1 MLFRHVASTRPTT
14 LSLAELPPVPIPI
27 ITRQSDL
34 EDLCERVEAAAIV
47 GFDTEFVSED
57 TFHPELCLVQVVT
70 PDELA
75 VIDPQSVE
83 VKPFWQVLAK
93 GDRTTVFHA
102 GREELSFMLR
112 SVGAVP
118 RRIFDVQVAA
128 GFCTNEFP
136 ASYGSVV
143 GKFLGRQPMKGEQ
156 RTDWRRRPL
165 TEAQINYALEDVRYL
180 LPLYDRLTDVLTRRG
195 RLAWFE
201 QEQIDWQQNIVD
213 AQDRK
218 DWRRVSGIGTLNARN
233 LAIVRELWLW
243 RQEEAKRLN
252 QPAKRLLRDDLL
264 VEIAKRKT
272 DQPDQ
277 ILAIR
282 GLQRGDLRRKAQEL
296 ADCVRRGLEAPL
308 ERGERSG
315 QREPPSQLNLLG
327 QYLTPA
333 LTSICRK
340 AEVAASMVGTAS
352 DVRELIAYRYGFNG
366 GADPD
371 ETPAL
376 LQGWRA
382 DLVGN
387 LLDDLLSGKKSI
399 RIADPKNEDP
409 LAFDDVK

>member
-1 MLFRHVASTRPTT
+1 
-14 LSLAELPPVPIPI
+14 
-27 ITRQSDL
+27 
-34 EDLCERVEAAAIV
+34 
-47 GFDTEFVSED
+47 
-57 TFHPELCLVQVVT
+57 
-70 PDELA
+70 
-75 VIDPQSVE
+75 
-83 VKPFWQVLAK
+83 
-93 GDRTTVFHA
+93 
-102 GREELSFMLR
+102 
-112 SVGAVP
+112 
-118 RRIFDVQVAA
+118 VQVAA

-218 DWRRVSGIGTLNARN
+218 DWRRVSGIGTLNSRN

-296 ADCVRRGLEAPL
+296 AACVRRGLEAPL

-366 GADPD
+366 VADSN

-409 LAFDDVK
+409 LAFDEVK

>member
-1 MLFRHVASTRPTT
+1 VPSPT
-14 LSLAELPPVPIPI
+14 
-27 ITRQSDL
+27 ITRQRDL
-34 EDLCERVEAAAIV
+34 DALCERIEAAEVI

-57 TFHPELCLVQVVT
+57 TFYPELCLIQVVT
-70 PDELA
+70 PAELA
-75 VIDPQSVE
+75 VIDPQTVD
-83 VKPFWQVLAK
+83 VRAFWQIVAG
-93 GDRTTVFHA
+93 GDRMTVFHA

-112 SVGAVP
+112 AVGAIP
-118 RRIFDVQVAA
+118 NRLFDVQIAA

-180 LPLYDRLTDVLTRRG
+180 LPLYERLTQTLTKRR
-195 RLAWFE
+195 RLGWFE
-201 QEQIDWQQNIVD
+201 QEMAAWQQQIVD

-233 LAIVRELWLW
+233 LAIVRELWHW
-243 RQEEAKRLN
+243 RQEEARRLN
-252 QPAKRLLRDDLL
+252 QPPKRLLRDDLL
-264 VEIAKRKT
+264 VEIAKRKS

-282 GLQRGDLRRKAQEL
+282 GLQRGDLRRKAHEL
-296 ADCVRRGLEAPL
+296 AECVRRGIETPL
-308 ERGERSG
+308 ERGDRSS

-327 QYLTPA
+327 QFLTPA
-333 LTSICRK
+333 LTSICRR

-352 DVRELIAYRYGFNG
+352 DVRELIAYRYGFG
-366 GADPD
+366 GVEAE

-376 LQGWRA
+376 LEGWRA
-382 DLVGN
+382 ELVGN
-387 LLDDLLSGKKSI
+387 LLDELLAGKKSI
-399 RIADPKNEDP
+399 RIADPSHEDP
-409 LAFDDVK
+409 LAFDDVGGE

>member
-1 MLFRHVASTRPTT
+1 VSSA
-14 LSLAELPPVPIPI
+14 I
-27 ITRQSDL
+27 ITRQRDL
-34 EDLCERVEAAAIV
+34 ETLCASIDASDIV

-57 TFHPELCLVQVVT
+57 TFHPELCLIQVVT
-70 PDELA
+70 PDEMA
-75 VIDPQSVE
+75 VIDPQAVD
-83 VKPFWQVLAK
+83 VRPFWQSLAG
-93 GDRTTVFHA
+93 GDRMTVLHA

-112 SVGAVP
+112 AVGGAP
-118 RRIFDVQVAA
+118 KRIFDVQLAA
-128 GFCTNEFP
+128 GFCSTEFP

-165 TEAQINYALEDVRYL
+165 TDAQINYALEDVRYL
-180 LPLYDRLTDVLTRRG
+180 LPLQERLTETLTRRK

-201 QEQIDWQQNIVD
+201 EEQADWQQGIVE

-243 RQEEAKRLN
+243 RQEEARRLN
-252 QPAKRLLRDDLL
+252 QPPKRLLRDDLL

-282 GLQRGDLRRKAQEL
+282 GLQRGDLRRKAKEL
-296 ADCVRRGLEAPL
+296 AACVRRGLEAPL
-308 ERGERSG
+308 ERNDRSG
-315 QREPPSQLNLLG
+315 LREPPSQLNLLG

-352 DVRELIAYRYGFNG
+352 DVRELIAYRYGFG
-366 GADPD
+366 GTDLD
-371 ETPAL
+371 GKPAL
-376 LQGWRA
+376 LEGWRA
-382 DLVGN
+382 ELVGN

-399 RIADPKNEDP
+399 RIANPRDEDP
-409 LAFDDVK
+409 LAFDEVK

>member
-1 MLFRHVASTRPTT
+1 M
-14 LSLAELPPVPIPI
+14 PIPI

-34 EDLCERVEAAAIV
+34 EDLCERVEAATIV

-83 VKPFWQVLAK
+83 VKPFWQVIAK

-112 SVGAVP
+112 SVNAVP

-128 GFCTNEFP
+128 GFCTNEYP

-165 TEAQINYALEDVRYL
+165 TEAQIDYALEDVRYL
-180 LPLYDRLTDVLTRRG
+180 LPLYDRLTDVLTHRN

-201 QEQIDWQQNIVD
+201 QEQVDWQQNIVD

-243 RQEEAKRLN
+243 RQDEAKRLN

-282 GLQRGDLRRKAQEL
+282 GLQRGDLRRKATEL

-352 DVRELIAYRYGFNG
+352 DVRELIAFRYGFNG
-366 GADPD
+366 VADPN

-399 RIADPKNEDP
+399 RIADPRNEDP

>member
-1 MLFRHVASTRPTT
+1 MPS
-14 LSLAELPPVPIPI
+14 PI
-27 ITRQSDL
+27 ITRQRDL
-34 EDLCERVEAAAIV
+34 EALCASIEAAPIV

-75 VIDPQSVE
+75 VVDPQSVDIR
-83 VKPFWQVLAK
+83 PFWQAIAK
-93 GDRTTVFHA
+93 GNRTTVLHA

-112 SVGAVP
+112 AVGAAP
-118 RRIFDVQVAA
+118 ERIFDVQVAA

-136 ASYGSVV
+136 ASYGSLV

-165 TEAQINYALEDVRYL
+165 TDAQLNYALEDVRYL
-180 LPLYDRLTDVLTRRG
+180 LPLYDRLTDTLKRRN
-195 RLAWFE
+195 RTAWFDEE
-201 QEQIDWQQNIVD
+201 QAEWQQSIVN

-218 DWRRVSGIGTLNARN
+218 DWRRVSGIGAMNARN

-243 RQEEAKRLN
+243 RQEEARRIN
-252 QPAKRLLRDDLL
+252 QPPKRLLRDDLL
-264 VEIAKRKT
+264 VEIAKRKS
-272 DQPDQ
+272 DQPDE

-282 GLQRGDLRRKAQEL
+282 GLQRSDLRRNANEL
-296 ADCVRRGLEAPL
+296 ADCVRRGMEAPL
-308 ERGERSG
+308 ERGERSS

-340 AEVAASMVGTAS
+340 AEVAASMVGTAT

-366 GADPD
+366 ADVS
-371 ETPAL
+371 EKPAL

-382 DLVGN
+382 ELVGN

-399 RIADPKNEDP
+399 RIADPRNEDP
-409 LAFDDVK
+409 LAFDDVNS

>member
-1 MLFRHVASTRPTT
+1 
-14 LSLAELPPVPIPI
+14 VPSSI
-27 ITRQSDL
+27 ITRQRDL
-34 EDLCERVEAAAIV
+34 EALCASIDASETV

-70 PDELA
+70 PNEMA
-75 VIDPQSVE
+75 VVDPQAVDIR
-83 VKPFWQVLAK
+83 PFWQSLAD
-93 GDRTTVFHA
+93 GDRITVLHA

-112 SVGAVP
+112 SVGAPPKRV
-118 RRIFDVQVAA
+118 FDVQLAA
-128 GFCTNEFP
+128 GFCSNEFP

-180 LPLYDRLTDVLTRRG
+180 LPLYDRLTQTLA
-195 RLAWFE
+195 RLDRLRWFDAE
-201 QEQIDWQQNIVD
+201 QDDWIQSIID

-218 DWRRVSGIGTLNARN
+218 DWRRVSGIGTLNARV

-243 RQEEAKRLN
+243 RQEEARRLN
-252 QPAKRLLRDDLL
+252 QPPKRLLRDDLL

-282 GLQRGDLRRKAQEL
+282 GLQRGDLRRKAREL

-308 ERGERSG
+308 ERGDRSG

-352 DVRELIAYRYGFNG
+352 DVRELIAYRYGFG
-366 GADPD
+366 GADRS

-376 LQGWRA
+376 LKGWRA
-382 DLVGN
+382 ELVGN
-387 LLDDLLSGKKSI
+387 LLDDLLAGKKSI
-399 RIADPKNEDP
+399 RIADPRDEDP
-409 LAFDDVK
+409 LAFDEVK

>member
-1 MLFRHVASTRPTT
+1 
-14 LSLAELPPVPIPI
+14 VPSPI
-27 ITRQSDL
+27 ITRQRDL
-34 EDLCERVEAAAIV
+34 EALCASIDAADIV

-70 PDELA
+70 ATELA
-75 VIDPQSVE
+75 VVDPQAVDIR
-83 VKPFWQVLAK
+83 PFWHSLAGGNRITVL
-93 GDRTTVFHA
+93 HA

-112 SVGAVP
+112 SVGATPKRV
-118 RRIFDVQVAA
+118 FDVQLAA
-128 GFCTNEFP
+128 GFCSNEFP

-143 GKFLGRQPMKGEQ
+143 GKFLSRQPMKGEQ

-165 TEAQINYALEDVRYL
+165 TDAQINYALEDVRYL
-180 LPLYDRLTDVLTRRG
+180 LPLYDRLMQTLG
-195 RLAWFE
+195 RLDRLRWFDEE
-201 QEQIDWQQNIVD
+201 QAEWIQSIVE

-218 DWRRVSGIGTLNARN
+218 DWRRVSGIGTLNARV

-243 RQEEAKRLN
+243 RQEEARRLN
-252 QPAKRLLRDDLL
+252 QPPKRLLRDDLL

-282 GLQRGDLRRKAQEL
+282 GLQRGDLRRKAREL
-296 ADCVRRGLEAPL
+296 AECVRRGLEAPL
-308 ERGERSG
+308 ERGDRTG

-352 DVRELIAYRYGFNG
+352 DVRELIAYRYGFG
-366 GADPD
+366 GADPN

-376 LQGWRA
+376 LKGWRA
-382 DLVGN
+382 ELVGN
-387 LLDDLLSGKKSI
+387 LLDDLLAGKKSI
-399 RIADPKNEDP
+399 RIADPRHEDP
-409 LAFDDVK
+409 LAFDEVT

>member
-1 MLFRHVASTRPTT
+1 MVFRRLAFPLRHLE
-14 LSLAELPPVPIPI
+14 LSRPVPSPI
-27 ITRQSDL
+27 ITRQPDL
-34 EDLCERVEAAAIV
+34 QALCERIGAASIV

-57 TFHPELCLVQVVT
+57 TFHPELCLIQVVT

-75 VIDPQSVE
+75 VIDPQTVD
-83 VKPFWQVLAK
+83 VKPFWQAIAH

-102 GREELSFMLR
+102 GREELCFMLR
-112 SVGAVP
+112 AVGSVP

-165 TEAQINYALEDVRYL
+165 TEAQVNYALEDVRYL
-180 LPLYDRLTDVLTRRG
+180 LPLYERLTQTLTRSQ

-201 QEQIDWQQNIVD
+201 QELLEWQQTIVD

-218 DWRRVSGIGTLNARN
+218 DWRRVSGIGTLNART

-243 RQEEAKRLN
+243 RQDEARRLN

-282 GLQRGDLRRKAQEL
+282 GLQRGDLRRKADEL
-296 ADCVRRGLEAPL
+296 AGCVRRGLEAPL
-308 ERGERSG
+308 ERGERSA

-352 DVRELIAYRYGFNG
+352 DVRELIAYRYGFSD
-366 GADPD
+366 ADSGQ
-371 ETPAL
+371 TPSL

-382 DLVGN
+382 ELVGN
-387 LLDDLLSGKKSI
+387 LLDDLLAGKKSI
-399 RIADPKNEDP
+399 RIADPRNEDP